1 MVGLKTPFGDEESD
15 LLDRFERMWFEAHLN
30 RAMQTRSLSLSSEP
44 ESAPTTQGKQPPPP
58 RRRRSGPRFHRV
70 LKKLINPILGIN
82 SKISNNGSI
91 RRRQVQDPP
100 PPPHPITLKVF
111 SRSLHF

>member
-30 RAMQTRSLSLSSEP
+30 RAMQIRSLSLSSEP
-44 ESAPTTQGKQPPPP
+44 ESAPTTQGKQQP
-58 RRRRSGPRFHRV
+58 RRRRSRPQFHSV
-70 LKKLINPILGIN
+70 LKKLINPILVIN
-82 SKISNNGSI
+82 SKISNSGSI
-91 RRRQVQDPP
+91 RRRQVQD